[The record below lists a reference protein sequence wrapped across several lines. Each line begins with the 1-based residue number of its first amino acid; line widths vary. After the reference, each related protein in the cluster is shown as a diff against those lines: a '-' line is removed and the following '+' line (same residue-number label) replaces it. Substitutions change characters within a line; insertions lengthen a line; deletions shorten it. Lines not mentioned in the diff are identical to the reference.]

1 MEGSAT
7 RAATAKR
14 FRSWFRMPFN
24 CSKRLTEAC
33 KCQTYNK
40 AGFQGL
46 GLYVSL
52 LNRLSRHLTFF
63 GDIHHDCPRFQP
75 GLSANPDPLAQPAA
89 VIIFGGLILLL
100 ALYFVGAEQG
110 ATSL

>member
-14 FRSWFRMPFN
+14 FWSWFRMPFN

-63 GDIHHDCPRFQP
+63 GDIHHYLHRFQSSR
-75 GLSANPDPLAQPAA
+75 SANPDPLARTAA
-89 VIIFGGLILLL
+89 VDHLLRL
-100 ALYFVGAEQG
+100 NIVDYVL
-110 ATSL
+110 LRRC

>member
-14 FRSWFRMPFN
+14 FGSWFRMPFN

-63 GDIHHDCPRFQP
+63 GYIHHDWHRFQSSR
-75 GLSANPDPLAQPAA
+75 SANPDPRARTAA
-89 VIIFGGLILLL
+89 VDHLRRLIIVACVVLRLC
-100 ALYFVGAEQG
+100 
-110 ATSL
+110 